1 MIEWS
6 ILPNF
11 LRNFSTMT
19 FFFSY
24 FLSCTPRMIARNY
37 EQLLKGP
44 FSATI
49 VLSSSPIVNVASC
62 HINNQGVFLLQYS
75 MKLDLPRYTE
85 RFGAT
90 SLHGVQR
97 VYELDSGFDDG
108 RPMSGTL
115 MKVGNDQI
123 SEIER
128 KMAIVIPIKGERL
141 RLLEGVLSGVPHDCL
156 VIIVSNS
163 PRQPVDR
170 YMLEKDALQQFN
182 KFVGRNALILH
193 QRDPGLS
200 EALKEVGYTSI
211 LGPDDIVR
219 SGKAEG
225 MVLGMLL
232 AKMAGKEYVGFI
244 DADNYVPGAVN
255 EYVKIFASGIAMSKT
270 PYTMI
275 RVSWI
280 YKPKMSDTGLY
291 FSKWGR
297 VSELTNQHLNSLISY
312 YTGFE
317 TEVMRTGNSGEHCM
331 SLKLAELLSYSS
343 GYSIEPYEVVNVLEE
358 FGGIIPTPHQDAMD
372 KGVEVMQ
379 VETRNPHFHEDK
391 GDDHLKEMVVASLSS
406 IYHSKICPPKLRE
419 KILESLR
426 AKSMLEEGQQEAPVP
441 LKIEPFKDI
450 DIRQFAKVLNK
461 ASTYAQ

>member
-1 MIEWS
+1 
-6 ILPNF
+6 
-11 LRNFSTMT
+11 
-19 FFFSY
+19 
-24 FLSCTPRMIARNY
+24 
-37 EQLLKGP
+37 
-44 FSATI
+44 
-49 VLSSSPIVNVASC
+49 
-62 HINNQGVFLLQYS
+62 

-97 VYELDSGFDDG
+97 VYELDSGFDEG
-108 RPMSGTL
+108 RTMSETL
-115 MKVGNDQI
+115 MRVGNDEI

-128 KMAIVIPIKGERL
+128 RMAIVIPIKGERL

-200 EALKEVGYTSI
+200 EALKQVGH
-211 LGPDDIVR
+211 LGMLDSDGIVR

-225 MVLGMLL
+225 MIIGMLL

-255 EYVKIFASGIAMSKT
+255 EYVKIFASGVAMSKT
-270 PYTMI
+270 PYTMV

-280 YKPKMSDTGLY
+280 YKPKMSETGLY

-317 TEVMRTGNSGEHCM
+317 TEVMGTGNSGEHCM
-331 SLKLAELLSYSS
+331 SLKLAELLTFSS
-343 GYSIEPYEVVNVLEE
+343 GYSIEPYEIVNVLEE
-358 FGGIIPTPHQDAMD
+358 FGGIIPTVHQDAME

-391 GDDHLKEMVVASLSS
+391 GEDHLKEMIVASMGS

-419 KILESLR
+419 KIMESLR
-426 AKSMLEEGQQEAPVP
+426 AKGMLDEGQQELSLPI
-441 LKIEPFKDI
+441 KIESFKDI
-450 DIRQFAKVLNK
+450 DIRQFAKVLSK
-461 ASTYAQ
+461 ANTYAQ

>member
-1 MIEWS
+1 
-6 ILPNF
+6 
-11 LRNFSTMT
+11 
-19 FFFSY
+19 
-24 FLSCTPRMIARNY
+24 
-37 EQLLKGP
+37 
-44 FSATI
+44 
-49 VLSSSPIVNVASC
+49 
-62 HINNQGVFLLQYS
+62 

-108 RPMSGTL
+108 RSMSETL
-115 MKVGNDQI
+115 MRVGNDQI
-123 SEIER
+123 TDIER
-128 KMAIVIPIKGERL
+128 RMAIVIPIKGERL
-141 RLLEGVLSGVPHDCL
+141 RLLEGVLSGIPHDCL
-156 VIIVSNS
+156 TIIISNS

-170 YMLEKDALQQFN
+170 YKLEKDALLQFN
-182 KFVGRNALILH
+182 TFVGRDALIMH

-200 EALKEVGYTSI
+200 EALKETGYTSI
-211 LGPDDIVR
+211 LGPDNVIRD
-219 SGKAEG
+219 GKAEG
-225 MVLGMLL
+225 MVIGMLL

-280 YKPKMSDTGLY
+280 FKPKMSETGLY

-312 YTGFE
+312 YSGFE

-331 SLKLAELLSYSS
+331 SIKLAELLTFSS
-343 GYSIEPYEVVNVLEE
+343 GYSIEPYEIVNVLEE
-358 FGGIIPTPHQDAMD
+358 FGGIIPTANQDAMD

-391 GDDHLKEMVVASLSS
+391 GDDHLKEMMVVSLGS

-426 AKSMLEEGQQEAPVP
+426 GRSMLDEGQPEPPAPVR
-441 LKIEPFKDI
+441 IEPFREI
-450 DIRQFAKVLNK
+450 DMQQFAKILSK
-461 ASTYAQ
+461 ATTYTQ

>member
-1 MIEWS
+1 MLE
-6 ILPNF
+6 
-11 LRNFSTMT
+11 
-19 FFFSY
+19 
-24 FLSCTPRMIARNY
+24 
-37 EQLLKGP
+37 K
-44 FSATI
+44 
-49 VLSSSPIVNVASC
+49 
-62 HINNQGVFLLQYS
+62 

-108 RPMSGTL
+108 RPVSESI
-115 MKVGNDQI
+115 VNIGNNQI
-123 SEIER
+123 VDIER
-128 KMAIVIPIKGERL
+128 RMAIVIPTKGERL
-141 RLLEGVLSGVPHDCL
+141 RLLEGVLSGIPHDCL
-156 VIIVSNS
+156 TIIVSNS

-170 YMLEKDALQQFN
+170 YKLEKDALQQFN
-182 KFVGRNALILH
+182 RFVGRNAFILH
-193 QRDPGLS
+193 QRDPVL
-200 EALKEVGYTSI
+200 ADVLKEVGYTSI
-211 LGPDDIVR
+211 LGPDGMVR
-219 SGKAEG
+219 AGKAEG
-225 MVLGMLL
+225 MVIGMLL
-232 AKMAGKEYVGFI
+232 AKMAGKEFVGFI

-255 EYVKIFASGIAMSKT
+255 EYVKIFASGIAMSQT

-280 YKPKMSDTGLY
+280 YKPKISETGLY

-297 VSELTNQHLNSLISY
+297 VSEITNQHLNSLVSY

-331 SLKLAELLSYSS
+331 SLKLAELLTYSS
-343 GYSIEPYEVVNVLEE
+343 GYAIETYEIVNVLEE
-358 FGGIIPTPHQDAMD
+358 FGGIIPTANQEAMD

-391 GDDHLKEMVVASLSS
+391 GDDHLKEMVVGSLGS

-419 KILESLR
+419 KILDALR
-426 AKSMLEEGQQEAPVP
+426 SKNMLEENQQQEPPAP

-450 DIRQFAKVLNK
+450 DVREFAKVLSK
-461 ASTYAQ
+461 ASTYAE

>member
-1 MIEWS
+1 
-6 ILPNF
+6 
-11 LRNFSTMT
+11 
-19 FFFSY
+19 
-24 FLSCTPRMIARNY
+24 
-37 EQLLKGP
+37 
-44 FSATI
+44 
-49 VLSSSPIVNVASC
+49 
-62 HINNQGVFLLQYS
+62 

-108 RPMSGTL
+108 RPASESI
-115 MKVGNDQI
+115 VNIGNNQI
-123 SEIER
+123 VDIER
-128 KMAIVIPIKGERL
+128 RMAIVIPTKGERL
-141 RLLEGVLSGVPHDCL
+141 RLLEGVLSGIPHDCL
-156 VIIVSNS
+156 TIIVSNS

-170 YMLEKDALQQFN
+170 YKLEKDALQQFN
-182 KFVGRNALILH
+182 RFVGRNAFILH
-193 QRDPGLS
+193 QRDPVLA
-200 EALKEVGYTSI
+200 EVLQDVGYTSI
-211 LGPDDIVR
+211 LGSDGMVR
-219 SGKAEG
+219 AGKAEG
-225 MVLGMLL
+225 MVIGMLL
-232 AKMAGKEYVGFI
+232 AKMAGKEFVGFI

-255 EYVKIFASGIAMSKT
+255 EYVKIFASGIAMSQT

-280 YKPKMSDTGLY
+280 YKPKISETGLY

-297 VSELTNQHLNSLISY
+297 VSEITNQHLNSLVSY

-331 SLKLAELLSYSS
+331 SLKLAELLTYSS
-343 GYSIEPYEVVNVLEE
+343 GYAIETYEIVNVLEE
-358 FGGIIPTPHQDAMD
+358 FGGIIPTANQEAMD

-391 GDDHLKEMVVASLSS
+391 GDDHLKEMVVGSLGS

-419 KILESLR
+419 KVVEALR
-426 AKSMLEEGQQEAPVP
+426 SKNMLEENQQQEPPAP

-450 DIRQFAKVLNK
+450 DVREFAKVLSK
-461 ASTYAQ
+461 ASTYAE

>member
-1 MIEWS
+1 
-6 ILPNF
+6 
-11 LRNFSTMT
+11 
-19 FFFSY
+19 
-24 FLSCTPRMIARNY
+24 
-37 EQLLKGP
+37 
-44 FSATI
+44 
-49 VLSSSPIVNVASC
+49 
-62 HINNQGVFLLQYS
+62 

-108 RPMSGTL
+108 RMSETI

-182 KFVGRNALILH
+182 KFVGRNALIVH

-200 EALKEVGYTSI
+200 EVLKEVGYVSI

-219 SGKAEG
+219 NGKAEG

-255 EYVKIFASGIAMSKT
+255 EYVKIFASGIVMSKT
-270 PYTMI
+270 PYTMV

-331 SLKLAELLSYSS
+331 SLKLAELLTFSS
-343 GYSIEPYEVVNVLEE
+343 GYSIEPYEIVNVLEE
-358 FGGIIPTPHQDAMD
+358 FGGIIPTVHQDAME
-372 KGVEVMQ
+372 KGIEVMQ

-391 GDDHLKEMVVASLSS
+391 GDDHLKEMVTASLGS

-426 AKSMLEEGQQEAPVP
+426 GRSMMEEGQQEPPVP
-441 LKIEPFKDI
+441 IRIEPFKDI